1 MAFFEWLFGKRDA
14 AEGEDERVQATIDKV
29 IETVD
34 PRLKALSNARE
45 RLRPS
50 VVGALEWA
58 QGAIARLPPSFELSE
73 ANWAGSPL
81 LRAFFVRP
89 ADVADA
95 LARSQDLREFLAG
108 SEAQGSEMLYGI
120 LAATRVERTVLGSAM
135 QNGMLRQDVAQ
146 RTVSFRDLRV
156 AGFTRTEADI
166 RRRVED
172 FMVEQAV
179 LAALREISGNR
190 ERSDQLDAYR
200 QLLQMRLRL
209 FEQGAEGCDP
219 LRDTAD
225 RRQPADLD
233 RLKSELAANE
243 AELSALRSGNI
254 GFDGV
259 LETVSAALDRVRE
272 IVAPQRI
279 ALRLN
284 AMNIV
289 VGEEEANAAD
299 IELVEFST
307 LIPDRPRRVGF
318 FVHFSRFSVPERKVD
333 LDALMRSI

>member
-1 MAFFEWLFGKRDA
+1 MTFFDWLFGRSDA
-14 AEGEDERVQATIDKV
+14 ADGENERLEAALDKV

-34 PRLKALSNARE
+34 PRLKAVSNARE

-50 VVGALEWA
+50 VLAALEWA
-58 QGAIARLPPSFELSE
+58 QRGVDRLPTSLELSE
-73 ANWAGSPL
+73 ANWSNSAL

-89 ADVADA
+89 ADVADT
-95 LARSQDLREFLAG
+95 LARSQDLREFLGSKEALG
-108 SEAQGSEMLYGI
+108 SETLYGI

-146 RTVSFRDLRV
+146 RTVSFRDFRV
-156 AGFTRTEADI
+156 AGFTRTEDEI
-166 RRRVED
+166 RRGLAD
-172 FMVEQAV
+172 FVVEQAV
-179 LAALREISGNR
+179 LAALREIAGNR
-190 ERSDQLDAYR
+190 ERSDQLDAYQ

-209 FEQGAEGCDP
+209 LEQGEEGCDP
-219 LRDTAD
+219 LRDPAD
-225 RRQPADLD
+225 RQPMDVD

-243 AELSALRSGNI
+243 AELTALRSGNI

-259 LETVSAALDRVRE
+259 LDTVAGALDRVRE
-272 IVAPQRI
+272 IIAPQRI

-289 VGEEEANAAD
+289 VGEEETNASD
-299 IELVEFST
+299 LELVEFST
-307 LIPDRPRRVGF
+307 LNPDRPRRVGI

-333 LDALMRSI
+333 LDALMRTI

>member
-14 AEGEDERVQATIDKV
+14 AEGEDERVRATIDKV

-34 PRLKALSNARE
+34 PRLKAVSNARE

-50 VVGALEWA
+50 VVSALEWA
-58 QGAIARLPPSFELSE
+58 QGGIARLPPSFELSE
-73 ANWAGSPL
+73 ANWSGSPL

-108 SEAQGSEMLYGI
+108 SEALGSETLYGI
-120 LAATRVERTVLGSAM
+120 LAATRVERTVLGSAL

-146 RTVSFRDLRV
+146 RTVSFRDFRV
-156 AGFTRTEADI
+156 AGFTRTEAEI
-166 RRRVED
+166 RRGLED
-172 FMVEQAV
+172 FVVEQAV

-209 FEQGAEGCDP
+209 FEQGEEGCDP

-225 RRQPADLD
+225 RQPADLD

-259 LETVSAALDRVRE
+259 LETVSGALDRVRE

-289 VGEEEANAAD
+289 VGEEETNAAD

-307 LIPDRPRRVGF
+307 LNPDRPRRVGF